1 MSLCYL
7 HKLYL
12 DAIPLLYL
20 PYCPGTGG
28 EGERGRGTA
37 GQAAPPTGQDHQPHH
52 AADQGTENVS

>member
-1 MSLCYL
+1 MLPSFYSVATIHFYCL
-7 HKLYL
+7 
-12 DAIPLLYL
+12 ALL
-20 PYCPGTGG
+20 GG